1 MPGLAWL
8 ELSISTEGSGRD
20 ATTVYRQRALF
31 HPKGLYGHAYWTSML
46 PFHGIIFGSMLR
58 NIRESAEQLERS
70 ESRALAGGERVD
82 RAS

>member
-1 MPGLAWL
+1 
-8 ELSISTEGSGRD
+8 
-20 ATTVYRQRALF
+20 
-31 HPKGLYGHAYWTSML
+31 ML

-70 ESRALAGGERVD
+70 ESRALRGGERID